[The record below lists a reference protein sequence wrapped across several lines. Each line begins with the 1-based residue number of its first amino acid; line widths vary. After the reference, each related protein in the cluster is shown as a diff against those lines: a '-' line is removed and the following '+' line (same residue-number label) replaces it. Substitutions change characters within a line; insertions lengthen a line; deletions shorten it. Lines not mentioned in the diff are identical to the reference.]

1 MKPVGIVDIGS
12 STIKV
17 LIANLENNDFEVLA
31 FNEEKSKGIEFGNVI
46 RASLARKVLKDAIK
60 TAESMAGIEPEG
72 YYIAVSNPNLKSFNE
87 KVEMQ
92 IAENPEEI
100 TEEHLKQLKNELLTK
115 AQNQGYEIIHTI
127 PRYFILDGEKYI
139 EPLDL
144 IASKIEAE
152 YHVIEIPETV
162 KRNLE
167 KILTQIGFKPLGVVF
182 SSLVAKEVILDEE
195 EEENN
200 ILLLDL
206 GGSTTGYV
214 FLKEGTP
221 YVSGVIRKGGKALTE
236 TIMANYLLP
245 FSEAERI
252 KVEYGLLP
260 LISGDVPEEIT
271 VKSKE
276 GKEVSVNT
284 KFVAELLEKQ
294 IEEILASV
302 LEELYKR
309 NVNIDYEIQE
319 IVLVGGG
326 ALLPGLKEML
336 NYSLNLPVRVGLPG
350 LFTENEK
357 LNSPLYVPLLGGAK
371 YISQIWDIREPSLFH
386 LDVGKEEPTIE
397 SDLGVENLPEKSN
410 QNSKE
415 GGILRRFFRAI
426 KNIFS
431 ED

>member
-17 LIANLENNDFEVLA
+17 LISNVENGDFEILA
-31 FNEEKSKGIEFGNVI
+31 FNEEKAKGIEFGNVI
-46 RASLARKVLKDAIK
+46 RASLARKVIKDTIK

-87 KVEMQ
+87 KVELT
-92 IAENPEEI
+92 ISETPEEI
-100 TEEHLKQLKNELLTK
+100 TEEHLETLKKGLLEK
-115 AQNQGYEIIHTI
+115 VQEKGYEVIHTV

-144 IASKIEAE
+144 IASKVEAE
-152 YHVIEIPETV
+152 YHVVEIPTTI

-167 KILTQIGFKPLGVVF
+167 KLLTQIGFKPLGVVF
-182 SSLVAKEVILDEE
+182 SSLVAKEAVLDEE
-195 EEENN
+195 DLENN
-200 ILLLDL
+200 ILILDL
-206 GGSTTGYV
+206 GSSSTGYV
-214 FLKEGTP
+214 FLKEGSP
-221 YVSGVIRKGGKALTE
+221 YISGVIRKGGKALTE
-236 TIMANYLLP
+236 ALMANYMIP

-260 LISGDVPEEIT
+260 LISEEIPEEIN
-271 VKSKE
+271 VRGKD
-276 GKEVSVNT
+276 GKEVQVNT
-284 KFVAELLEKQ
+284 KFAAEILEKN

-326 ALLPGLKEML
+326 ALLPGLKEFL
-336 NYSLNLPVRVGLPG
+336 SYSVNLPVRLGLPG
-350 LFTENEK
+350 TLSENEK
-357 LNSPLYVPLLGGAK
+357 LNSPIYASLLGGMK
-371 YISQIWDIREPSLFH
+371 YISQIWETNEPSLFG
-386 LDVGKEEPTIE
+386 LDIEENNKTEEIK
-397 SDLGVENLPEKSN
+397 KSN
-410 QNSKE
+410 SEVVSQNTK
-415 GGILRRFFRAI
+415 GNIFTRFFKAI

-431 ED
+431 EE

>member
-17 LIANLENNDFEVLA
+17 LISNVENGDFEILA
-31 FNEEKSKGIEFGNVI
+31 FNEEKAKGIEFGNVI
-46 RASLARKVLKDAIK
+46 RASLARKVIKDTIK

-87 KVEMQ
+87 KVELT
-92 IAENPEEI
+92 ISETPEEI
-100 TEEHLKQLKNELLTK
+100 TEEHLETLKKGLLEK
-115 AQNQGYEIIHTI
+115 VQEKGYEVIHTV

-144 IASKIEAE
+144 IASKVEAE
-152 YHVIEIPETV
+152 YHVIEIPTTI

-167 KILTQIGFKPLGVVF
+167 KLLTQIGFKPLGVVF
-182 SSLVAKEVILDEE
+182 SSLVAKEAVLDEE
-195 EEENN
+195 DLENN
-200 ILLLDL
+200 ILILDL
-206 GGSTTGYV
+206 GSSSTGYV
-214 FLKEGTP
+214 FLKEGSP
-221 YVSGVIRKGGKALTE
+221 YISGVIRKGGKALTE
-236 TIMANYLLP
+236 ALMANYMIP

-260 LISGDVPEEIT
+260 LISEEIPEEIN
-271 VKSKE
+271 VRGKD
-276 GKEVSVNT
+276 GKEVQVNT
-284 KFVAELLEKQ
+284 KFAAEILEKN

-326 ALLPGLKEML
+326 ALLPGLKEFL
-336 NYSLNLPVRVGLPG
+336 SYSVNLPVRLGLPG
-350 LFTENEK
+350 TLSENEK
-357 LNSPLYVPLLGGAK
+357 LNSPIYASLLGGMK
-371 YISQIWDIREPSLFH
+371 YISQIWETNEPSLFG
-386 LDVGKEEPTIE
+386 LDIEENNKSEEIKE
-397 SDLGVENLPEKSN
+397 SN
-410 QNSKE
+410 SEVVSQNTK
-415 GGILRRFFRAI
+415 GNIFTRFFKAI

-431 ED
+431 EE